1 MPARTV
7 VMDRLD
13 KWDGAEHAELTPGE
27 YTQLTGRA
35 GRRGIDIEGH
45 AVVVL
50 GPRVSAAKVL
60 PLASKRTYPLRSAF
74 RPTYNMAV
82 NLTGRLGPARARQ
95 VLDLSFAQF
104 QADRSVAGL
113 VAQIRRLGAGLDGY
127 AKAMRCERG
136 DFASYQALRDQLGAA
151 EKLARPSRRDIADL
165 RAQLRAH
172 PAHRCPDREKH
183 ARWARRLAKA
193 EAQRAAL
200 EQTMRHRTGSL
211 ARQFDQ
217 VCAVLEDLGYLR
229 RGGVTAAGR
238 ILARIYAERDLV
250 IAECV
255 RAGLWDALAP
265 GALAQAVTALVY
277 EPRGEARDE
286 PERPGGAARAVIAA
300 QVQAWE
306 RVAAREEAR
315 GLPPSQGVE
324 PQACALVGR
333 WAAGQSLARTL
344 AGDLLSPGDF
354 VRLVGRVVDVLDHV
368 RAVAPNA
375 QLHQAAQAAIGQ
387 LRRGVASPEGMV
399 SPAV

>member
-1 MPARTV
+1 
-7 VMDRLD
+7 
-13 KWDGAEHAELTPGE
+13 
-27 YTQLTGRA
+27 
-35 GRRGIDIEGH
+35 
-45 AVVVL
+45 
-50 GPRVSAAKVL
+50 
-60 PLASKRTYPLRSAF
+60 
-74 RPTYNMAV
+74 
-82 NLTGRLGPARARQ
+82 
-95 VLDLSFAQF
+95 
-104 QADRSVAGL
+104 
-113 VAQIRRLGAGLDGY
+113 
-127 AKAMRCERG
+127 
-136 DFASYQALRDQLGAA
+136 
-151 EKLARPSRRDIADL
+151 
-165 RAQLRAH
+165 
-172 PAHRCPDREKH
+172 
-183 ARWARRLAKA
+183 
-193 EAQRAAL
+193 
-200 EQTMRHRTGSL
+200 MRHRTGSL